1 MQNYNFTKNI
11 FNCEDIHFTDFKSM
25 FKFLENT
32 SFDKEFSVNFE
43 VLEFSVNFEIQ
54 KFTGIFSRKNNAIKF
69 DFDYIH
75 NDYMEQRS
83 IFNNIIQTIYNHEF
97 SDRYIFCDYSEITV
111 IISDITFKI
120 YPSNRCGLNNIEI
133 IDKRPIPLRECAN
146 YQVFLKKYIFNKF
159 LYNSRNLLVYRELC
173 DKGFD
178 ISKFILDVRDYKNN
192 FTISENGFS
201 GEITEDVSFVIND
214 GGNYPEIADIYISSI
229 KPVFEKLLENIENF
243 DCNNLD
249 TVLRF
254 LKFNVLME
262 LIYGEDLLFK
272 VRDLVS
278 NNIYV
283 QSIISKIVPYKKSLR
298 VSNNKLISRNTIF
311 YNRPNIKIS
320 EILDFLPKVSDKIF
334 DTVEFKVIFDNGCF
348 IKLPEEN
355 GKHFNR
361 FELDEFDFTVFKYIA
376 DNFVKNENSF
386 VNSKNFIIV
395 SNISNEE
402 MIFNDDGTFYILN
415 PFNNDSVFDKYID
428 NISKHSGYTYIK
440 K

>member
-1 MQNYNFTKNI
+1 MKNYNFTKNI
-11 FNCEDIHFTDFKSM
+11 FNCNDISFTDFRSM

-32 SFDKEFSVNFE
+32 SFDKDFSVNFK
-43 VLEFSVNFEIQ
+43 V
-54 KFTGIFSRKNNAIKF
+54 KDFTGTFSRKNNAIKF

-75 NDYMEQRS
+75 TDETEQLS
-83 IFNNIIQTIYNHEF
+83 NFNNIIRNIYNHEF
-97 SDRYIFCDYSEITV
+97 CETYMNHNYKEITV

-120 YPSNRCGLNNIEI
+120 YPSNRRGLNNIEI
-133 IDKRPIPLRECAN
+133 IDKRHIPLRECAN
-146 YQVFLKKYIFNKF
+146 YQVFLKKYIFNKL
-159 LYNSRNLLVYRELC
+159 LYSSRSLCVYRELS

-178 ISKFILDVRDYKNN
+178 ISKFMLTIKDYRNN

-201 GEITEDVSFVIND
+201 GEITEDVSFVINNC
-214 GGNYPEIADIYISSI
+214 GNYPEILDIYISSI
-229 KPVFEKLLENIENF
+229 KPDFEKLLENTENF

-298 VSNNKLISRNTIF
+298 VSNNKLISRNKIL

-320 EILDFLPKVSDKIF
+320 EISDFLPKVPDKF
-334 DTVEFKVIFDNGCF
+334 FNTVEFKVNFDNGCF

-361 FELDEFDFTVFKYIA
+361 FEFDNFDFTVFKYIS
-376 DNFVKNENSF
+376 DNFVKNENCS
-386 VNSKNFIIV
+386 VNSKNFIIE

-415 PFNNDSVFDKYID
+415 PFDNDSVFEKYID
-428 NISKHSGYTYIK
+428 NISKYINYTYIK

>member
-11 FNCEDIHFTDFKSM
+11 FNCEDISFTDFKSM

-32 SFDKEFSVNFE
+32 SFNKEFSVNFK
-43 VLEFSVNFEIQ
+43 VSD
-54 KFTGIFSRKNNAIKF
+54 FTGTFSRKNNAIKF
-69 DFDYIH
+69 DFDYTH
-75 NDYMEQRS
+75 SDETEQLS
-83 IFNNIIQTIYNHEF
+83 NFNNIIRNIHNHEF
-97 SDRYIFCDYSEITV
+97 CETYMNHNYSEITV
-111 IISDITFKI
+111 IISNITFKL
-120 YPSNRCGLNNIEI
+120 YPSNRRGLNNIEI
-133 IDKRPIPLRECAN
+133 IDKRPISLRECAN
-146 YQVFLKKYIFNKF
+146 YQVFFKKYIFNKF

-262 LIYGEDLLFK
+262 LIYGEDILFK
-272 VRDLVS
+272 VRDLIS
-278 NNIYV
+278 NNIHV
-283 QSIISKIVPYKKSLR
+283 QSIISNIVPYKKSLR
-298 VSNNKLISRNTIF
+298 VSNNKLISRNKIF
-311 YNRPNIKIS
+311 YNKPNIKIS

-334 DTVEFKVIFDNGCF
+334 NTVEFKVIFDNGCF

-361 FELDEFDFTVFKYIA
+361 FELDEFDFTIFKYIVN
-376 DNFVKNENSF
+376 NFVKNTDNPIH
-386 VNSKNFIIV
+386 SKDFIIV

-402 MIFNDDGTFYILN
+402 MIFTDDGTFYILN

-428 NISKHSGYTYIK
+428 NISKYSGYTYVK
-440 K
+440 KED